1 MKKEF
6 ILGLM
11 VENMKVI
18 GKMIKRMEKV
28 FLLGLMVKNM
38 LVIGKMI

>member
-1 MKKEF
+1 MEKVF

-18 GKMIKRMEKV
+18 GKMIKRMQKV
-28 FLLGLMVKNM
+28 LILGLMVKNM